1 MAIANVTAGL
11 QRQVRANHPFRKPR
25 FFPGEFSC
33 CIGRGNMRILLA
45 VSARS
50 PFETPKWGAN
60 MSKGRCVRVNVTLTP
75 EVQGLINRAIT
86 GGRYSSASEYV
97 RASIVS
103 ASRRSGDKLAKGIN
117 PKVKMGRPK
126 AA

>member
-1 MAIANVTAGL
+1 
-11 QRQVRANHPFRKPR
+11 
-25 FFPGEFSC
+25 
-33 CIGRGNMRILLA
+33 
-45 VSARS
+45 
-50 PFETPKWGAN
+50 
-60 MSKGRCVRVNVTLTP
+60 MSKGRCVRVNVMLTP

-86 GGRYSSASEYV
+86 GGRYGSASEFV

-103 ASRRSGDKLAKGIN
+103 ASRRSGDKSARSID